1 MTNKET
7 ERTERIFRCRE
18 RVLPLGKK
26 TYIMGI
32 LNVTPD
38 SFSDGGQFFTIERA
52 VEQAHRMIEEGADII
67 DIGGESS
74 RPGFAPVDEEEE
86 LRRVLPVVA
95 ALSSR
100 LDAPLS
106 IDTTKAAVARKA
118 LDAGAH
124 IINDIWGF
132 QKEPALPR
140 IAAETGA
147 GVILMHNSDTGV
159 YGDIIADIRA
169 FFTRSAAIALDAGVT
184 ADRIVLDPGIGFGK
198 DTAQNLAVMRRLREF
213 ADLGFPLLTGTSRKS
228 LVGNVLGLP
237 AHDRLEGTAAT
248 VALSVAYGAD
258 FVRVHDVK
266 AMKRVAAMTDAM
278 TRFFPYAS

>member
-1 MTNKET
+1 MKTNKET
-7 ERTERIFRCRE
+7 ERTEKIFQCRG
-18 RVLPLGKK
+18 RALPLGKK

-38 SFSDGGQFFTIERA
+38 SFSDGGKFFALDRA
-52 VEQAHRMIEEGADII
+52 VAQARLMREEGADII

-74 RPGFAPVDEEEE
+74 RPGFAPVDTEEE
-86 LRRVLPVVA
+86 LRRVLPVIQ
-95 ALSSR
+95 ALAPL

-106 IDTTKAAVARKA
+106 IDTTKALVARKA

-132 QKEPALPR
+132 QRDRELAR
-140 IAAETGA
+140 IAAGAGA
-147 GVILMHNSDTGV
+147 GVILMHNSDTGA
-159 YGDIIADIRA
+159 YKDIIADIRA
-169 FFTRSAAIALDAGVT
+169 FFRLSVAAALDAGVKP
-184 ADRIVLDPGIGFGK
+184 DRIILDPGIGFGK
-198 DTAQNLAVMRRLREF
+198 DTAQNLEVLRRLREL
-213 ADLGFPLLTGTSRKS
+213 AGLGFPLLMGTSRKS

-248 VALSVAYGAD
+248 VALSAAYGAD

-266 AMKRVAAMTDAM
+266 AMKRVAAMTDAVV
-278 TRFFPYAS
+278 RA